1 MSAEFRRTVTN
12 QEETV
17 NIKALLLGMSC
28 AGIACTLPAHDLWLT
43 SAPSGTQLA
52 ATIFFGETNR
62 RDLPVVQ
69 RLANVDVIED
79 KGTVSLRGGTFTE
92 QKANNSL
99 LTSPFDQPGAGAV
112 LAASYDNGYW
122 LNTPEGAR
130 NVSRRLIP
138 QGSNTR
144 WVAKFA
150 KTLMG
155 PGAYTRVLGQELELV
170 ALEDPFTL
178 AGGKSLQVRVQLRQA
193 SHRCESA
200 DTRRRYR
207 NGPKGCEVCANR
219 RFRRCDG
226 APGSARAVRAGCRV
240 RHGRCVPGV
249 GGSRRVQL
257 YACIHAELVRS
268 PEARRA
274 WVPNTPMWIH

>member
-1 MSAEFRRTVTN
+1 MPAAAVHVTN
-12 QEETV
+12 PEGTMNV
-17 NIKALLLGMSC
+17 KTLLLGIFV
-28 AGIACTLPAHDLWLT
+28 AAFARDVAAHDLWLT
-43 SAPSGTQLA
+43 SAPSGSQLV

-69 RLANVDVIED
+69 RIAYVDVVDD
-79 KGTVSLRGGTFTE
+79 KGTVSLRNGTLTE

-99 LTSPFDQPGAGAV
+99 LTAPFDPPRPNAV

-122 LNTPEGAR
+122 LNTPEGSR

-155 PGAYTRVLGQELELV
+155 RGAYTRVLGQELELV

-178 AGGKSLQVRVQLRQA
+178 AVGKTLHVRVQLRGKPVTDAKVRILDGITVMDPKDAKAVPTDA
-193 SHRCESA
+193 SGVATVPLDRRGLYVLAVEYVTPAVTPGLA
-200 DTRRRYR
+200 DRDEFNSTLAFTL
-207 NGPKGCEVCANR
+207 N
-219 RFRRCDG
+219 
-226 APGSARAVRAGCRV
+226 
-240 RHGRCVPGV
+240 
-249 GGSRRVQL
+249 
-257 YACIHAELVRS
+257 
-268 PEARRA
+268 
-274 WVPNTPMWIH
+274 

>member
-1 MSAEFRRTVTN
+1 MSADFRQTATN

-17 NIKALLLGMSC
+17 KIKTLLFGMTC
-28 AGIACTLPAHDLWLT
+28 AGFAIALPAHDLWLT
-43 SAPSGTQLA
+43 SAPSGAQLV

-69 RLANVDVIED
+69 RFANVDVIDD
-79 KGTVSLRGGTFTE
+79 KGTVSLRSGTFTE

-99 LTSPFDQPGAGAV
+99 LTSPFDPPGAGAV

-122 LNTPEGAR
+122 LSTPEGSR

-170 ALEDPFTL
+170 ALQDPFTL
-178 AGGKSLQVRVQLRQA
+178 PGGKSLQLRVLLRGKPVSDAKVRILDGVTVMDPKDARSVPTDA
-193 SHRCESA
+193 SGVASVPLDRRGLYVLAVEYITPAVSPGLA
-200 DTRRRYR
+200 DRDEFNSTLAFTL
-207 NGPKGCEVCANR
+207 N
-219 RFRRCDG
+219 
-226 APGSARAVRAGCRV
+226 
-240 RHGRCVPGV
+240 
-249 GGSRRVQL
+249 
-257 YACIHAELVRS
+257 
-268 PEARRA
+268 
-274 WVPNTPMWIH
+274 